1 MGATTTA
8 MFQINQ
14 AHTILAEARAKVT
27 IAEPIAAL
35 DQDLKNHDN
44 HSKHKIDGAKRFA
57 AVIGHPAPAWEIK
70 DLDGRTHTLEQYREK
85 CSSSISG
92 IAAAAGARG
101 RCRMSRRSRGTIAA
115 CLSPSSE

>member
-70 DLDGRTHTLEQYREK
+70 DLDGRTHTLEQYRGK
-85 CSSSISG
+85 VLVLDFWY
-92 IAAAAGARG
+92 RG
-101 RCRMSRRSRGTIAA
+101 CGWCMRAMPQVKRSRGTIAA
-115 CLSPSSE
+115 GLSPSSE